1 MVHHSELWRNDY
13 DGSRIHKACS
23 SYICVERVLKM
34 ENTKCPHIVDNSKS
48 RTTVPHYYCTKT
60 GKVAVTILHQT
71 LYCEECP
78 YRKNKNYDKALE
90 QVTIPEE
97 LEAYKKRQ

>member
-1 MVHHSELWRNDY
+1 
-13 DGSRIHKACS
+13 
-23 SYICVERVLKM
+23 M

-48 RTTVPHYYCTKT
+48 RTTIIPHYYCRKT

-78 YRKNKNYDKALE
+78 YSKNENDDKA
-90 QVTIPEE
+90 
-97 LEAYKKRQ
+97 